1 MTEGLL
7 NLDTEKTQEVAAQQT
22 ADGQQAAESQRIIE
36 YKGER
41 LEIPEPFWDA
51 EAGAPNVGAL
61 AKAAADLR
69 RKVSEKEAEK
79 PQVPESYE
87 LRVPEELAEKIK
99 PIADDPLAKSAMEWA
114 KKHAISQS
122 AFDEL
127 AAVFYGDVAG
137 KMTNPEQE
145 MEVLKQ
151 SLGRNAES
159 EIKALG
165 AWANGLLEE
174 EFKAS
179 PELLGEA
186 LRLSSTAAG
195 VRLLKA
201 IKDKIGEHHVP
212 TPRDSAAV
220 AVLDEEGIRQ
230 IMMTE
235 AYRDG
240 DPATH
245 RKVQEAWERLYRE

>member
-1 MTEGLL
+1 MAEGLL
-7 NLDTEKTQEVAAQQT
+7 NLDTEETQEVAAQQT

-51 EAGAPNVGAL
+51 ESGAPNVGAL

-79 PQVPESYE
+79 PQAPESYE
-87 LRVPEELAEKIK
+87 LRVPEELAERIK
-99 PIADDPLAKSAMEWA
+99 PIADDPLAKSAMDWA
-114 KKHAISQS
+114 KKHGIPQE

-127 AAVFYGDVAG
+127 AAAFYGDIAG
-137 KMTNPEQE
+137 KMPDQAKE
-145 MEVLKQ
+145 MDALKQ
-151 SLGRNAES
+151 ALGPKAES
-159 EIKALG
+159 DIKELD
-165 AWANGLLEE
+165 AWAAGLLGED
-174 EFKAS
+174 FKKS
-179 PELLGEA
+179 PELLEAA

-195 VRLLKA
+195 VMLLKT
-201 IKDKIGEHHVP
+201 IKDKIGERPVP
-212 TPRDSAAV
+212 TPRDGQAV

-230 IMMTE
+230 IMMTD

-240 DPATH
+240 DSATH